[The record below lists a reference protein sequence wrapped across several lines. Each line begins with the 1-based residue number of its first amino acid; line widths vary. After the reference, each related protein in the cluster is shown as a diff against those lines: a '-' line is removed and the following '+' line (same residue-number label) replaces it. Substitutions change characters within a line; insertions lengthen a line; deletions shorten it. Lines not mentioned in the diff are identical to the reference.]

1 VIKDLNQAWPG
12 LSLLQCARHD
22 ACINMA
28 FQLGIN
34 GFLQFR
40 MMRQALNRCNWL
52 EARNEALDSLWA
64 RQTPNR
70 ARRVAEQILTGEY
83 YEIP

>member
-1 VIKDLNQAWPG
+1 
-12 LSLLQCARHD
+12 
-22 ACINMA
+22 MA

-40 MMRQALNRCNWL
+40 MMRQALSRCDWL
-52 EARNEALDSLWA
+52 AARNEALDSLWA

-83 YEIP
+83 YEIL